1 MDHQAYFSAL
11 STIRQEYPGTL
22 ASFVN
27 NKLHCQ
33 RAVSPVNAYLVDA
46 EGLAEIVGNEGS
58 HWFAVIWLNN
68 TRKGRDGARADLL
81 RKESKDTDLGKTA
94 IVDLGSEAGCLLLL
108 GHVLGELERIV

>member
-1 MDHQAYFSAL
+1 M
-11 STIRQEYPGTL
+11 QERPGTL

-27 NKLHCQ
+27 KVPFIDQ
-33 RAVSPVNAYLVDA
+33 RAVSPVKAYLAHA
-46 EGLAEIVGNEGS
+46 EGLTEIVGDEGG

-68 TRKGRDGARADLL
+68 SRKGRDGARADLL
-81 RKESKDTDLGKTA
+81 RKESKDTDLGKTT